1 MPNGMQILI
10 LWAIL
15 AGPENGLPQRN
26 VRPVVS
32 ATDRDAL
39 VVAGLIRAQRRGRD
53 VWLEATEKG
62 WAFAQD
68 HLDAPLPERAAAAS
82 VLQAWLTRL
91 KTYLD
96 ARNLPLADLLSA
108 RPCVDLRAAYLAA
121 TGGALNQRLRLA
133 ALRAACRVD
142 RGALDAALT
151 AAHGRDGLHLSGS
164 DNPPELTP
172 EDHAAALDYKGERMH
187 FVWIVQ

>member
-1 MPNGMQILI
+1 MPTDMQVLI

-15 AGPENGLPQRN
+15 AGPESGLSQMN

-39 VVAGLIRAQRRGRD
+39 VAAGLIRAERRGRA

-91 KTYLD
+91 KAYLI
-96 ARNLPLADLLSA
+96 ARNLPLAEVLAA
-108 RPCVDLRAAYLAA
+108 RASLDLRAAYLRA

-133 ALRAACRVD
+133 AMRAACGVERD
-142 RGALDAALT
+142 ALDAALT

-164 DNPPELTP
+164 DNPPELTD
-172 EDHAAALDYKGERMH
+172 EDHAAGLDYKGERMH

>member
-1 MPNGMQILI
+1 MPTDMQVLI

-15 AGPENGLPQRN
+15 AGPESGLSQMN

-39 VVAGLIRAQRRGRD
+39 VAAELIRAERRGRA

-91 KTYLD
+91 KAYLI
-96 ARNLPLADLLSA
+96 ARNLPPAEVLAARLS
-108 RPCVDLRAAYLAA
+108 VDLRAAYLHA
-121 TGGALNQRLRLA
+121 TG
-133 ALRAACRVD
+133 
-142 RGALDAALT
+142 GALDAALT
-151 AAHGRDGLHLSGS
+151 AAQGRDGLHLSGS

-172 EDHAAALDYKGERMH
+172 EDHAAALDYKGEPMH
-187 FVWIVQ
+187 FVWIVR